1 MATSDPNPSNKP
13 GRGITAPAG
22 FLATSEIQRQPTDTD
37 KERRHR
43 VKAIAD
49 ILKDPLKVQEL
60 SHRVYSLMQSDFT
73 IQRERGG
80 RY

>member
-1 MATSDPNPSNKP
+1 MATSDSNPSNKP
-13 GRGITAPAG
+13 GRGVAAPAG
-22 FLATSEIQRQPTDTD
+22 FLAAPEIQRQPTDSDTA
-37 KERRHR
+37 RRHR

-49 ILKDPLKVQEL
+49 ILKDPLKVQAL
-60 SHRVYSLMQSDFT
+60 SQRVYNLMQTDFT